1 MSELA
6 AMSATELARFYDRLE
21 TAQVRGQWQS
31 EGIRRS
37 GAGGVTYREDGSFV
51 PQVGG
56 AAKLW
61 SWATMRDLLEQ
72 SCLAVPESLTAR
84 RSLGLNNPALPRG
97 TTHTMVMALQM
108 IRPGELA
115 WAHRHSMAAL
125 RFAIEGSSAL
135 RTIVNGESCPM
146 EPYDLVLTPAW
157 HWHDHRNAGAAPAV
171 WLDVLDAPLAA
182 SLNHLFYEPFGEEQQ
197 PVLDRAGSP
206 IAKMASPAQ
215 VMAAPP
221 LARLR
226 FPWSEVEGLLLAAG
240 AEADSP
246 YDGTLLDYL
255 QPDGGPTMPSLGCS
269 IQRLRPGQETRSHR
283 HSSSAV
289 YFVVR
294 GAGSS
299 IIGEQRLEWGRHDCF
314 VLPNWAPHAHHN
326 RSADEDAVLFSV
338 TDIPL
343 LRHLGLYREEPEL
356 SIALSFPA
364 AARLVE
370 PAFRHDPIGVTA

>member
-1 MSELA
+1 MSEVT

-21 TAQVRGQWQS
+21 IAQVRGQWQS
-31 EGIRRS
+31 EGIRKS

-56 AAKLW
+56 APKLW
-61 SWATMRDLLEQ
+61 PWAAMRELLEQ

-135 RTIVNGESCPM
+135 RTVVNGEICPM

-157 HWHDHRNAGAAPAV
+157 HWHDHRNAGRTPAV
-171 WLDVLDAPLAA
+171 WLDVLDAPLAT

-197 PVLDRAGSP
+197 PVSNHAASSTP
-206 IAKMASPAQ
+206 QMAPPAQ
-215 VMAAPP
+215 VLAAAP
-221 LARLR
+221 LQRLR
-226 FPWSEVEGLLLAAG
+226 FPWSEVEPLLLAADPHRG
-240 AEADSP
+240 SP
-246 YDGTLLDYL
+246 YDGTLLDYV
-255 QPDGGPTMPSLGCS
+255 QPDGGPTMPTLGCS
-269 IQRLRPGQETRSHR
+269 IQRLRPGEETRSHR

-294 GAGSS
+294 GAGES

-314 VLPNWAPHAHHN
+314 VLPSWTPHAHRNH
-326 RSADEDAVLFSV
+326 SAAGDAVLFSV

-343 LRHLGLYREEPEL
+343 LRYLGLYREEPEI
-356 SIALSFPA
+356 SVSRTFPA
-364 AARLVE
+364 VAQLVE
-370 PAFRHDPIGVTA
+370 PGFRYDPRSE